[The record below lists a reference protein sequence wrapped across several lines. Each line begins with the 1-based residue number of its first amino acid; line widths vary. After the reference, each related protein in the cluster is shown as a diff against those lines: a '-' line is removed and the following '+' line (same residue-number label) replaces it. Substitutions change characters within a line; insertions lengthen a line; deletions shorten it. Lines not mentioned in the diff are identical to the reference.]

1 MSLRR
6 SSHATAHVIL
16 TDPHNAPQFT
26 GPRTLAGRVRVR
38 SSALPHGR
46 EARKFRETMTVLGE
60 DPAEFD
66 RLYQGLLQAY
76 APGDELWAQ
85 QVEDLAKRYWR
96 RRRLERARDA
106 LLRRGVE
113 SLEAEQQDCRR
124 EIERATFAPSEQQR
138 ISFAVPRPATPAA
151 RLRQRVSYL
160 EVIRERITQQDLAP
174 RLLGVL
180 QELYGTDTTWRVD
193 AITSLMEKLVRRPPE
208 NLSPE
213 DDDYRKL
220 LQLFDEELGSA
231 RQEAARA
238 AKQALE
244 VSAAARDARL
254 APTGKEWTLI
264 IRQENALDR
273 AIDRKVRILLQLR
286 RGQALPGVRR
296 EAAGGVSRLAIH
308 LANEKG
314 RRRAKKR

>member
-6 SSHATAHVIL
+6 SSHATPHVA
-16 TDPHNAPQFT
+16 DPHHALEFV

-76 APGDELWAQ
+76 KPGDELWAQ
-85 QVEDLAKRYWR
+85 QVEDLAKLYWR

-113 SLEAEQQDCRR
+113 SLAAEQQDCRR
-124 EIERATFAPSEQQR
+124 EIERATFAPSEQER

-160 EVIRERITQQDLAP
+160 EVIREQIKRQDITP

-180 QELYGTDTTWRVD
+180 HELYGTDTTWRVD
-193 AITSLMEKLVRRPPE
+193 AITSLLEKLERRPPE
-208 NLSPE
+208 NPSAE
-213 DDDYRKL
+213 DGDYQKL

-273 AIDRKVRILLQLR
+273 AIDRKVRILMQLQ
-286 RGQALPGVRR
+286 RGCASPGPRR
-296 EAAGGVSRLAIH
+296 EAAGGASRLATR
-308 LANEKG
+308 LAHDKA
-314 RRRAKKR
+314 RRRTKKP

>member
-1 MSLRR
+1 VSLRR
-6 SSHATAHVIL
+6 SSHATPYVVASSR
-16 TDPHNAPQFT
+16 HNAPQFT

-38 SSALPHGR
+38 PSALPHGR

-60 DPAEFD
+60 DPGEFD

-85 QVEDLAKRYWR
+85 QVEDLAKLYWR

-106 LLRRGVE
+106 LLRREVE
-113 SLEAEQQDCRR
+113 SLEAEQRDCRR
-124 EIERATFAPSEQQR
+124 EIERATFAPTEQHR

-160 EVIRERITQQDLAP
+160 ETIRERIKQQSITP
-174 RLLGVL
+174 RLVGVL
-180 QELYGTDTTWRVD
+180 QELYGADTTWRVD
-193 AITSLMEKLVRRPPE
+193 AITSLVQSLAREPQE
-208 NLSPE
+208 QISAE
-213 DDDYRKL
+213 DSDYLKL
-220 LQLFDEELGSA
+220 LQWLADEIVSA
-231 RQEAARA
+231 RQEADLAG
-238 AKQALE
+238 KQALE

-273 AIDRKVRILLQLR
+273 AIDRKVRILMQLQ
-286 RGQALPGVRR
+286 RGGALPGARR
-296 EAAGGVSRLAIH
+296 EAAGGAPRLATH
-308 LANEKG
+308 LANNKG
-314 RRRAKKR
+314 RRRAKQR